1 MDSHQKAR
9 DATASHWEEAL
20 TDAHSPVRMSHRNGV
35 VPVTK
40 SVPNEHTKL
49 LDDEDLELEKETKE
63 YFHTKHVGL
72 LALFVVIWSNI
83 FQAEAV
89 QHLQTADGFKK
100 PFFVMCFSHAAP
112 VLLLPFIFAYYRIC
126 GTTEDRHAGFDI
138 VGVMQRHSVI
148 PLKKLMRLSAFLG
161 VFYLVADYF
170 WFASFQN
177 LTVAAGA
184 AIFNSSP
191 LFVYCFSICLLNEK
205 LVAIKVFGVLLAFT
219 GVTMVVLYQGGDDAG
234 IGSPSVIGGLMMV
247 ISAVLNAGYNVSVA
261 LTAGAEINDTST
273 LMIMMGMSGAFTIPA
288 WLAGTIFF
296 AHSPFPSL
304 YEPIGF
310 PPTTEGNLML
320 MIGTTMFVTNFIFL
334 TFAVCWTSPLET
346 SVGFML
352 TIPLS
357 GLMDTLMHSTKFT
370 WECIIGSVLVMT
382 GFLILELSSTHPP
395 THHSHEESAEKA
407 QLV

>member
-1 MDSHQKAR
+1 MESRKS
-9 DATASHWEEAL
+9 TASHREEAL

-40 SVPNEHTKL
+40 PVPNEHTKL

-72 LALFVVIWSNI
+72 LALFVVICTTI

-89 QHLQTADGFKK
+89 QHLQTADDFKK

-138 VGVMQRHSVI
+138 VGVLQRHSVI

-219 GVTMVVLYQGGDDAG
+219 GVTMVVLYQGGDHAG

-310 PPTTEGNLML
+310 PPIAEGNLML

>member
-1 MDSHQKAR
+1 
-9 DATASHWEEAL
+9 
-20 TDAHSPVRMSHRNGV
+20 MSHRNGV
-35 VPVTK
+35 VPMTK

-49 LDDEDLELEKETKE
+49 LDDEDIELEKETKE
-63 YFHTKHVGL
+63 YFHTKYIGL
-72 LALFVVIWSNI
+72 LCLFVVIWTNI

-89 QHLQTADGFKK
+89 QQLQTADNFKK

-112 VLLLPFIFAYYRIC
+112 VMLLPLIFGYYRIC

-138 VGVMQRHSVI
+138 VSVLQRHSII
-148 PLKKLMRLSAFLG
+148 PLKKLLRLSAFLG

-205 LVAIKVFGVLLAFT
+205 VLAKKVFGVLLAFT
-219 GVTMVVLYQGGDDAG
+219 GVTMVVLYQGGEDAG
-234 IGSPSVIGGLMMV
+234 IGNPSMIGGLMMV
-247 ISAVLNAGYNVSVA
+247 ISAIINAGYNVTVA
-261 LTAGAEINDTST
+261 LTAGSEINDTST
-273 LMIMMGMSGAFTIPA
+273 LLIMMGMSGIFTFPA
-288 WLAGTIFF
+288 WFVGTIFF
-296 AHSPFPSL
+296 AHSPFPSM

-310 PPTTEGNLML
+310 PPTAEGNLML
-320 MIGTTMFVTNFIFL
+320 WIATVMFSTNFVFL

-346 SVGFML
+346 SVGFMM

-357 GLMDTLMHSTKFT
+357 GLMDTLMHSTQFT
-370 WECIIGSVLVMT
+370 WECIVGSVLVMI
-382 GFLILELSSTHPP
+382 GFLILELSSTNPP
-395 THHSHEESAEKA
+395 THHSHEEDAKEKA

>member
-1 MDSHQKAR
+1 M
-9 DATASHWEEAL
+9 T
-20 TDAHSPVRMSHRNGV
+20 HRNGV

-49 LDDEDLELEKETKE
+49 LDEEDVELEKETKE

-72 LALFVVIWSNI
+72 LCLFVVIWTNI

-89 QHLQTADGFKK
+89 QQLQTVDNFKK

-112 VLLLPFIFAYYRIC
+112 VMLLPLIFAYYRIC

-138 VGVMQRHSVI
+138 VGVLQRHSII
-148 PLKKLMRLSAFLG
+148 PLKKLLRLSAFLG

-191 LFVYCFSICLLNEK
+191 LFVYCFSVCLLNEK
-205 LVAIKVFGVLLAFT
+205 VLAKKVFGVLLAFT
-219 GVTMVVLYQGGDDAG
+219 GVTMVVLYQGGEDAG
-234 IGSPSVIGGLMMV
+234 IGNPSMIGGLMMV
-247 ISAVLNAGYNVSVA
+247 ISAIINAGYSVTVA
-261 LTAGAEINDTST
+261 LTAGTEINDTST
-273 LMIMMGMSGAFTIPA
+273 LMIMMGMSGIFTFPA
-288 WLAGTIFF
+288 WFVGTIFF

-310 PPTTEGNLML
+310 PPTAEGNLML
-320 MIGTTMFVTNFIFL
+320 IIATVMFATNFVFL

-370 WECIIGSVLVMT
+370 WECIVGSLLVMI
-382 GFLILELSSTHPP
+382 GFFILELSSTHPP
-395 THHSHEESAEKA
+395 THHSHQEESTEKA